1 MGIEIDEEIRIIKE
15 RLSLLE
21 NVDNRNFKLDER
33 AAKDDIITRSYRVHQ
48 SAIDM
53 FNKLISKDEF
63 KIYTVQDLVSQA
75 FWEFCEKYNN
85 L

>member
-1 MGIEIDEEIRIIKE
+1 MGIEIDEEIKAIKE

-21 NVDNRNFKLDER
+21 SVNNINFKLDER
-33 AAKDDIITRSYRVHQ
+33 AASDDIITRSYRVHK
-48 SAIDM
+48 SAIDV

-75 FWEFCEKYNN
+75 FWEFCKKYDN